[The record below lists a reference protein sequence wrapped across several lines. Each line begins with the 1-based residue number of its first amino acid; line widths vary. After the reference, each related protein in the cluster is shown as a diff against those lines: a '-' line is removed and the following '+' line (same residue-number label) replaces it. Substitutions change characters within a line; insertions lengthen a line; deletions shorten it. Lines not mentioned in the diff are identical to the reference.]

1 MKMSKFK
8 KRALIVLSTI
18 IGVIAL
24 FLIVVFIPIGGDTD
38 KTTKNTDVDIVME
51 NEDSETS
58 GLSKKE
64 LEDKV
69 KELEE
74 ENQELKDEVEK
85 YKILAE
91 QTTQAISVPVV
102 SSSSSSDK
110 DNKDKTSSDDKEYKD
125 SSEYYDENYKD
136 YTNDDD
142 EDDKDNNSNSSS
154 SGDNTT
160 TPSKNNSSSDNSSDL
175 SDTGL

>member
-8 KRALIVLSTI
+8 KRALVVVSTL

-24 FLIVVFIPIGGDTD
+24 FLIVVFIPIGGTTN
-38 KTTKNTDVDIVME
+38 KTVTKNDTVVVDT
-51 NEDSETS
+51 EDTETS
-58 GLSKKE
+58 GMSKKE
-64 LEDKV
+64 LEEKV

-74 ENQELKDEVEK
+74 ENKELKDEVEK

-102 SSSSSSDK
+102 SSSTDK
-110 DNKDKTSSDDKEYKD
+110 DSKDKTSADKEYKD
-125 SSEYYDENYKD
+125 SSEYYDKNYKD
-136 YTNDDD
+136 YTTDDD
-142 EDDKDNNSNSSS
+142 TKDKNDK
-154 SGDNTT
+154 
-160 TPSKNNSSSDNSSDL
+160 TPSKNESATDKKDDML

>member
-18 IGVIAL
+18 IGIIAL

-38 KTTKNTDVDIVME
+38 ETVKNTDNDIVVE
-51 NEDSETS
+51 NDDTETS

-64 LEDKV
+64 LEKKV

-102 SSSSSSDK
+102 KSSSSSDK
-110 DNKDKTSSDDKEYKD
+110 DKTDKASSDDREYKD
-125 SSEYYDENYKD
+125 SSEYYDKNYKD

-142 EDDKDNNSNSSS
+142 DEGKDKTSSS
-154 SGDNTT
+154 SSSDKNTT
-160 TPSKNNSSSDNSSDL
+160 TPSKDNSSSNNSSDL

>member
-1 MKMSKFK
+1 MKKSNFK

-24 FLIVVFIPIGGDTD
+24 FLIVVFIPIGS
-38 KTTKNTDVDIVME
+38 NTDHTVKNDNTSIVA
-51 NEDSETS
+51 ETEETESS

-64 LEDKV
+64 LEKRV

-74 ENQELKDEVEK
+74 ENKELKDEVEK

-91 QTTQAISVPVV
+91 QTTQAIAVPVV
-102 SSSSSSDK
+102 KSTSDEDDK
-110 DNKDKTSSDDKEYKD
+110 NKTSSDDKEYKD
-125 SSEYYDENYKD
+125 SSEYYDKNYKD

-142 EDDKDNNSNSSS
+142 EDKKTSSS
-154 SGDNTT
+154 TKKPS
-160 TPSKNNSSSDNSSDL
+160 TPSKNNSSSEDSKY